1 MDVEADVAVV
11 GHVLN
16 LQGSSEG
23 GRVVQVRVYMSV
35 WLAGAQ
41 VYAMGPAMPRLTGC
55 EGLSL
60 SPLYVCAIHNTPL
73 ACVADTADK

>member
-60 SPLYVCAIHNTPL
+60 PSLCVCHTQHAP
-73 ACVADTADK
+73 CMCC